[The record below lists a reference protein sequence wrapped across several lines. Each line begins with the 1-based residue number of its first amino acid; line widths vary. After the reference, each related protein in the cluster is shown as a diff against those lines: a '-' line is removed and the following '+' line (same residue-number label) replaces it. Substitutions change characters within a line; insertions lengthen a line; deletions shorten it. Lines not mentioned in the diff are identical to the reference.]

1 LSLFRLSRAI
11 VGGLLGTVAAPA
23 LLAAPAT
30 ATPVVT
36 IGARNAAVSGKTATT
51 PTTYA
56 SAAVEEGEV
65 IIVACLRREV
75 ASKLAASAVVLDQTT
90 LQAPGAQHFADAMA
104 QVPNLNFAGA
114 SSRPRY
120 FQVRGIGE
128 LEQYEGA
135 PNPSVGF
142 LVDGMDFSGL
152 GMVATLFDVAQ
163 IDVLRGPQGARYGA
177 NALGGLI
184 HIASRTPEGSDTG
197 EVQAT
202 LGTAGTYGAGAG
214 YDLATGTSSAL
225 RLGVQQQR
233 SKGFR
238 RNAYLGRHDTN
249 GRNETTARA
258 RWQWN
263 SDNDHQVD
271 VTVLHADLDN
281 RYDAFAIDN
290 TRTTLA
296 DKPGRDAQRA
306 TGISVRANLPGPGE
320 AKWSL
325 AAAHID
331 STSVHAY
338 DGDWGNASSWA
349 PYTYDYTYAAN
360 RDRQNSTFEVRLESP
375 ALLND
380 RLPDDPQFAWLIG
393 AWHSQ
398 LRERINERS
407 GGTYADPAYPDVF
420 TSDFAGTSRYS
431 ANTTAVFGQVDAALP
446 VGWQASLGLRRE
458 RRAADFLASDTTLS
472 PTNTQSGGHFTLS
485 RPTDNGTIW
494 MSASRGYKAGGVNP
508 SPQLPARL
516 REFGPESVRGLE
528 IGWRQTSEDDRW
540 QGEAV
545 LFDLRRH
552 HLQVRTN
559 EQLVAGDPNTFVFFT
574 DNAARGHHRGIET
587 RLRWRPQP
595 GLEAG
600 ISLGLLRAELDGV
613 VRDGTALPKRD
624 APHAPRWQF
633 ATHVAWQNPAGF
645 HARLDFTGMD
655 AFYFGNVPE
664 RYRSRAYSLLGL
676 QAGWRG
682 EKLEAGLYVRN
693 ALNRQYAVRGFSFG
707 NEPPDFTEKLYT
719 QPGDPREGGVTLR
732 WRF

>member
-1 LSLFRLSRAI
+1 
-11 VGGLLGTVAAPA
+11 
-23 LLAAPAT
+23 
-30 ATPVVT
+30 
-36 IGARNAAVSGKTATT
+36 
-51 PTTYA
+51 
-56 SAAVEEGEV
+56 
-65 IIVACLRREV
+65 
-75 ASKLAASAVVLDQTT
+75 
-90 LQAPGAQHFADAMA
+90 
-104 QVPNLNFAGA
+104 A

-152 GMVATLFDVAQ
+152 GMVATLFDVGQ
-163 IDVLRGPQGARYGA
+163 IEVLRGPQGARYGA

-184 HIASRTPEGSDTG
+184 NVASRAPERSDSG
-197 EVQAT
+197 EVEAT
-202 LGTAGTYGAGAG
+202 VGSAGTYGAGAI
-214 YDLATGTSSAL
+214 YDVSTGANSGL

-233 SKGFR
+233 SDGFR
-238 RNAYLGRHDTN
+238 RNAYLGRNDTN

-258 RWQWN
+258 RWQW
-263 SDNDHQVD
+263 DYDEDHQVD
-271 VTVLHADLDN
+271 IAVLHADLDN

-290 TRTTLA
+290 TRTTLS
-296 DKPGRDAQRA
+296 DKPGRDAQMA
-306 TGISVRANLPGPGE
+306 TGASVRVLLPGPGE
-320 AKWSL
+320 AKWRL

-331 STSVHAY
+331 SHSVHAY
-338 DGDWGNASSWA
+338 DGDWGNAVSWA
-349 PYTYDYTYAAN
+349 PYTYNYVYHADRN
-360 RDRQNSTFEVRLESP
+360 RQNTTLEARLESP
-375 ALLND
+375 ARLDD
-380 RLPDDPQFAWLIG
+380 RRFAWLVG

-398 LRERINERS
+398 LRERIDERS

-431 ANTTAVFGQVDAALP
+431 ANTTALFGQVDAALP
-446 VGWQASLGLRRE
+446 AGWQASLGLRRE
-458 RRAADFLASDTTLS
+458 RRAADFIASDTTLS
-472 PTNTQSGGHFTLS
+472 PTNTQSGGHFTVS
-485 RPTDNGTIW
+485 RPSANGTLW
-494 MSASRGYKAGGVNP
+494 FSASRGFKAGGVNP

-528 IGWRQTSEDDRW
+528 LGWRKASEDDHW
-540 QGEAV
+540 LGEVV
-545 LFDLRRH
+545 LFDMRRQ

-574 DNAARGHHRGIET
+574 DNAARGHHRGVET
-587 RLRWRPQP
+587 RLQWRPQP

-600 ISLGLLRAELDGV
+600 ISLGLLRAELSGV
-613 VRDGTALPKRD
+613 VRDGTALPTRD

-633 ATHVAWQNPAGF
+633 ATHLAWNNSAGF

-664 RYRSRAYSLLGL
+664 RFRSHAYSLLGL

-682 EKLEAGLYVRN
+682 ERLEAGLYLRN

-707 NEPPDFTEKLYT
+707 NEPPDFAEKLYT

>member
-1 LSLFRLSRAI
+1 VFRLSRAI
-11 VGGLLGTVAAPA
+11 VGALIGTVAAPA
-23 LLAAPAT
+23 LLAAPTT
-30 ATPVVT
+30 AISSTT
-36 IGARNAAVSGKTATT
+36 NAAG
-51 PTTYA
+51 
-56 SAAVEEGEV
+56 EGEGEGEV
-65 IIVACLRREV
+65 IIVACLRRTP
-75 ASKLAASAVVLDQTT
+75 ASKLAGSAVVLDQTT
-90 LQAPGAQHFADAMA
+90 LQTPGAQHFSDAMA

-152 GMVATLFDVAQ
+152 GMVATLFDVGQ
-163 IDVLRGPQGARYGA
+163 IEVLRGPQGARYGA

-184 HIASRTPEGSDTG
+184 NVASRAPERSDSG
-197 EVQAT
+197 EVEAT
-202 LGTAGTYGAGAG
+202 LGSAGTYSAGAI
-214 YDLATGTSSAL
+214 YDVATGANSGL

-233 SKGFR
+233 SDGFR
-238 RNAYLGRHDTN
+238 RNAFLGRNDTN

-263 SDNDHQVD
+263 YDEDHQVD
-271 VTVLHADLDN
+271 ITMLHADLDN

-290 TRTTLA
+290 TRTTLS
-296 DKPGRDAQRA
+296 DKPGRDAQLA
-306 TGISVRANLPGPGE
+306 TGASVRVLLPGPGE

-331 STSVHAY
+331 SHSVHAY
-338 DGDWGNASSWA
+338 DGDWGNAVSWA
-349 PYTYDYTYAAN
+349 PYTYDYVYHADRN
-360 RDRQNSTFEVRLESP
+360 RQNTTFEARLESP
-375 ALLND
+375 ALHYD
-380 RLPDDPQFAWLIG
+380 RLADDPRLAWLVG
-393 AWHSQ
+393 VWHAQ
-398 LRERINERS
+398 LRERIDERS

-420 TSDFAGTSRYS
+420 ISDFAGTSRYS
-431 ANTTAVFGQVDAALP
+431 ANTTAIFGQVDAALP
-446 VGWQASLGLRRE
+446 AGWQASLGLRRE
-458 RRAADFLASDTTLS
+458 RRAADFIASDTTLS

-485 RPTDNGTIW
+485 RPVDLGTLW
-494 MSASRGYKAGGVNP
+494 LSASRGYKAGGVNP

-516 REFGPESVRGLE
+516 REFGPETVHGLE
-528 IGWRQTSEDDRW
+528 LGWRQASEDDRW
-540 QGEAV
+540 QGEVV
-545 LFDLRRH
+545 LFDMRRQ

-559 EQLVAGDPNTFVFFT
+559 EQLVVGDPNTFVFFT
-574 DNAARGHHRGIET
+574 DNAARGHHRGLET
-587 RLRWRPQP
+587 SLRWRPTAE
-595 GLEAG
+595 LEAG
-600 ISLGLLRAELDGV
+600 FSLGLLRAELDGV
-613 VRDGTALPKRD
+613 VRDGTALPQRD

-664 RYRSRAYSLLGL
+664 HFRSHAYSLLGL

-707 NEPPDFTEKLYT
+707 NEPPEFAEKLYT
-719 QPGDPREGGVTLR
+719 QPGDPREGGMTLR

>member
-1 LSLFRLSRAI
+1 MSLFRLSRAI
-11 VGGLLGTVAAPA
+11 VGALLSAFAAPIVAANPTPV
-23 LLAAPAT
+23 LAA
-30 ATPVVT
+30 
-36 IGARNAAVSGKTATT
+36 
-51 PTTYA
+51 
-56 SAAVEEGEV
+56 EGEV
-65 IIVACLRREV
+65 IIVASLRRTP
-75 ASKLAASAVVLDQTT
+75 ANKLATSAVVLDQTT

-152 GMVATLFDVAQ
+152 GMVATLFDVGQ
-163 IDVLRGPQGARYGA
+163 IEVLRGPQGARYGA

-184 HIASRTPEGSDTG
+184 NVSSRAPEGSDSG
-197 EVQAT
+197 EVSAT
-202 LGTAGTYGAGAG
+202 RGTAGTYGAGAV
-214 YDLATGTSSAL
+214 YDLATGANSGL

-233 SKGFR
+233 SDGFR
-238 RNAYLGRHDTN
+238 HNAFLGRNDTN

-263 SDNDHQVD
+263 YDDEHQVD
-271 VTVLHADLDN
+271 VTVLHANLDN

-290 TRTTLA
+290 TRTTLS

-306 TGISVRANLPGPGE
+306 TGISVRVLLPGPGE

-331 STSVHAY
+331 SHSVHAY
-338 DGDWGNASSWA
+338 DGDWGNAVSWA
-349 PYTYDYTYAAN
+349 PYTYDYVYHADRN
-360 RDRQNSTFEVRLESP
+360 RQNTTLEVRLESP
-375 ALLND
+375 ALRDD
-380 RLPDDPQFAWLIG
+380 RQFAWLVG
-393 AWHSQ
+393 AWHSRLQ
-398 LRERINERS
+398 ERIDEQS

-420 TSDFAGTSRYS
+420 TSEFAGTSRYS
-431 ANTTAVFGQVDAALP
+431 ANTTALFGQVDAALKA
-446 VGWQASLGLRRE
+446 GWQASLGLRRE
-458 RRAADFLASDTTLS
+458 RRAADFVASDTTLS

-485 RPTDNGTIW
+485 RPSDYDTVW
-494 MSASRGYKAGGVNP
+494 LSASRGYKAGGVNP

-516 REFGPESVRGLE
+516 REFGPENVGGLE
-528 IGWRQTSEDDRW
+528 AGWRRSSEDGRW

-545 LFDLRRH
+545 LFDLHRQ

-574 DNAARGHHRGIET
+574 DNAASGHHRGLET
-587 RLRWRPQP
+587 SLRWRPTTE
-595 GLEAG
+595 LEAG
-600 ISLGLLRAELDGV
+600 LSLGLLRAELAGV
-613 VRDGTALPKRD
+613 VRDGTALPTRD

-633 ATHVAWQNPAGF
+633 ATHLAWQNPAGF

-664 RYRSRAYSLLGL
+664 HFRSHAYSLLGL

-693 ALNRQYAVRGFSFG
+693 ALNRQYTVRGFSFG
-707 NEPPDFTEKLYT
+707 NEPPDFAEKLYT
-719 QPGDPREGGVTLR
+719 QLGDPREGGVTLR

>member
-1 LSLFRLSRAI
+1 MSLPLRAAI
-11 VGGLLGTVAAPA
+11 IGTLFGAFAVCPA
-23 LLAAPAT
+23 LAAPVASENAT
-30 ATPVVT
+30 AT
-36 IGARNAAVSGKTATT
+36 GAPTASPAT
-51 PTTYA
+51 A
-56 SAAVEEGEV
+56 MAQNIANSEEEV
-65 IIVACLRREV
+65 IITASLRRTA
-75 ASKLAASAVVLDQTT
+75 ASQVTASAVVLDQAT

-152 GMVATLFDVAQ
+152 GMVATLFDVGQ
-163 IDVLRGPQGARYGA
+163 IEVLRGPQGARYGA

-184 HIASRTPEGSDTG
+184 NVSSRAPEGSASG
-197 EVQAT
+197 EVSAT
-202 LGTAGTYGAGAG
+202 IGTAGTYGAGAV
-214 YDLATGTSSAL
+214 YDMATSANSGL

-233 SKGFR
+233 SDGFH
-238 RNAYLGRHDTN
+238 RNAFLDRNDTN
-249 GRNETTARA
+249 GRHETTARA

-263 SDNDHQVD
+263 YDADHQVD

-290 TRTTLA
+290 TRTTLS
-296 DKPGRDAQRA
+296 DNPGRDAQTA
-306 TGISVRANLPGPGE
+306 TGASVRALLPGPGE

-331 STSVHAY
+331 SASVHAY
-338 DGDWGNASSWA
+338 DGDWGNARSWA
-349 PYTYDYTYAAN
+349 PYTYDYTYEAN
-360 RDRQNSTFEVRLESP
+360 RDRQNTTLEARLESP
-375 ALLND
+375 ALFDD
-380 RLPDDPQFAWLIG
+380 RKLAWLVG
-393 AWHSQ
+393 VWHSQ
-398 LRERINERS
+398 LRERIHERS
-407 GGTYADPAYPDVF
+407 GGTYADPAYPGVF
-420 TSDFAGTSRYS
+420 TSDFAGTSRYR
-431 ANTTAVFGQVDAALP
+431 ANTTAVFGQMDAALP
-446 VGWQASLGLRRE
+446 AGWQASLGLRRE
-458 RRAADFLASDTTLS
+458 RRAAEFLASDTTLS
-472 PTNTQSGGHFTLS
+472 PTNTQNGGHFTLS
-485 RPTDNGTIW
+485 RPGEHGTVW
-494 MSASRGYKAGGVNP
+494 FSASRGFKAGGVNP

-528 IGWRQTSEDDRW
+528 LGWRAASDDGRL

-545 LFDLRRH
+545 IFDLRRQR
-552 HLQVRTN
+552 LQVRTN

-574 DNAARGHHRGIET
+574 DNAARGHHRGIEAS
-587 RLRWRPQP
+587 LRWRATAE
-595 GLEAG
+595 LEAG
-600 ISLGLLRAELDGV
+600 LALGVLRADLSGV
-613 VRDGTALPKRD
+613 IRDGTVLPTRD

-633 ATHVAWQNPAGF
+633 ATHLAWENPAGF

-664 RYRSRAYSLLGL
+664 RYRSRAYALLGL

-693 ALNRQYAVRGFSFG
+693 ALDRQYAVRGFSFG
-707 NEPPDFTEKLYT
+707 NEPPDFAEKLYT
-719 QPGDPREGGVTLR
+719 QLGDPREGGVTLR

>member
-1 LSLFRLSRAI
+1 MSLPLRAAI
-11 VGGLLGTVAAPA
+11 VGLLFGASALPSAFANPAAREIGAAPQAAAGSDA
-23 LLAAPAT
+23 LSGSPPGVTPAT
-30 ATPVVT
+30 EDDANE
-36 IGARNAAVSGKTATT
+36 I
-51 PTTYA
+51 
-56 SAAVEEGEV
+56 
-65 IIVACLRREV
+65 IIVACYRRTP
-75 ASKLAASAVVLDQTT
+75 ANKLAASAVVLDQTI

-152 GMVATLFDVAQ
+152 GMVATLFDVGQ
-163 IDVLRGPQGARYGA
+163 IEVLRGPQGARYGA

-184 HIASRTPEGSDTG
+184 HVSSRAPEGSDTG
-197 EVQAT
+197 EVSAT
-202 LGTAGTYGAGAG
+202 LGTAGTYGAGAV
-214 YDLATGTSSAL
+214 YDLATGANSAL

-233 SKGFR
+233 SDGFR
-238 RNAYLGRHDTN
+238 RNAFLGRNDTN
-249 GRNETTARA
+249 GRHETTARA

-263 SDNDHQVD
+263 YDDEHQVD
-271 VTVLHADLDN
+271 VTALHADLDN

-306 TGISVRANLPGPGE
+306 TGISVRALLPGPGE

-331 STSVHAY
+331 SASVHAY

-349 PYTYDYTYAAN
+349 PYTYDYTYQAN

-375 ALLND
+375 ALLDD
-380 RLPDDPQFAWLIG
+380 RRFAWLVG

-398 LRERINERS
+398 LRERIGERS

-420 TSDFAGTSRYS
+420 TSDFVGTSRYS

-446 VGWQASLGLRRE
+446 AGWQASLGLRRE
-458 RRAADFLASDTTLS
+458 RRAANFVASDTTLS

-485 RPTDNGTIW
+485 RPGDYGTLW
-494 MSASRGYKAGGVNP
+494 LSASRGYKAGGVNP
-508 SPQLPARL
+508 SPQLPTRL

-528 IGWRQTSEDDRW
+528 IGWRRSSEDERW
-540 QGEAV
+540 KAEAV
-545 LFDLRRH
+545 LFDLRRQ

-574 DNAARGHHRGIET
+574 DNAARGHHRGLET
-587 RLRWRPQP
+587 SLRWRPTTE
-595 GLEAG
+595 LEAG
-600 ISLGLLRAELDGV
+600 LSLGLLRAELAGV
-613 VRDGTALPKRD
+613 VRDGTALPTRD

-633 ATHVAWQNPAGF
+633 ATHVAWQNSAGF

-676 QAGWRG
+676 QAGWRN
-682 EKLEAGLYVRN
+682 EKLEAGVYVRN

-707 NEPPDFTEKLYT
+707 NEPPDFAEKLYT
-719 QPGDPREGGVTLR
+719 QLGDPREGGITLR

>member
-1 LSLFRLSRAI
+1 MSLFRLSRAI
-11 VGGLLGTVAAPA
+11 VGALLGTLAAPT

-30 ATPVVT
+30 AMPVVT
-36 IGARNAAVSGKTATT
+36 TGTLNAAVSAQTGTTQATKASTA
-51 PTTYA
+51 
-56 SAAVEEGEV
+56 VDEDEV
-65 IIVACLRREV
+65 IINSHLRREV
-75 ASKLAASAVVLDQTT
+75 ASRLAASAVVLNQAT

-163 IDVLRGPQGARYGA
+163 VEVLRGPQGARYGA

-184 HIASRTPEGSDTG
+184 HVASRTPEGSDTG
-197 EVQAT
+197 EVSAT
-202 LGTAGTYGAGAG
+202 LGTAGTYGAGAV
-214 YDLATGTSSAL
+214 YDLTTGANSAL

-233 SKGFR
+233 SDGFR
-238 RNAYLGRHDTN
+238 RNAFLGRNDTN

-263 SDNDHQVD
+263 YDSNQQVD

-290 TRTTLA
+290 TRTTLS
-296 DKPGRDAQRA
+296 DRPGRDAQRA
-306 TGISVRANLPGPGE
+306 TGISVRAQLPGPGE

-338 DGDWGNASSWA
+338 DGDWGNANSWA
-349 PYTYDYTYAAN
+349 PYTYDYTYEAN

-375 ALLND
+375 ALRND
-380 RLPDDPQFAWLIG
+380 RLPDDPQFAWLVG

-407 GGTYADPAYPDVF
+407 GGTYADPAYPEVF
-420 TSDFAGTSRYS
+420 TSEFVGTSRYS

-458 RRAADFLASDTTLS
+458 RRAADFIASDNTLS

-485 RPTDNGTIW
+485 RPTDNGTLW
-494 MSASRGYKAGGVNP
+494 VSASRGYKAGGVNP

-528 IGWRQTSEDDRW
+528 IGWRHSSIDDRW

-545 LFDLRRH
+545 LFDMRRQ

-559 EQLVAGDPNTFVFFT
+559 EQLVVGDPNTFVFFT
-574 DNAARGHHRGIET
+574 DNAARGHHRGLEASV
-587 RLRWRPQP
+587 RWRPTSE
-595 GLEAG
+595 LEAG
-600 ISLGLLRAELDGV
+600 MALGVLQADLSGV
-613 VRDGTALPKRD
+613 VRDGTMLPKRD

-633 ATHVAWQNPAGF
+633 ATHLAWQNPAGF
-645 HARLDFTGMD
+645 HARLDITGMD
-655 AFYFGNVPE
+655 AFYFGNIPE
-664 RYRSRAYSLLGL
+664 RYRSHAYALTHL

-682 EKLEAGLYVRN
+682 ERLDVGLYVRN
-693 ALNRQYAVRGFSFG
+693 LFNRHYAVRGFSFG
-707 NEPPDFTEKLYT
+707 NEPPDFIEKLYT
-719 QPGDPREGGVTLR
+719 QLGDPREGGLTLR

>member
-1 LSLFRLSRAI
+1 MSFRESALSLFRLSRAI
-11 VGGLLGTVAAPA
+11 VGALLSAFAAPIVAANPTPV
-23 LLAAPAT
+23 LAA
-30 ATPVVT
+30 
-36 IGARNAAVSGKTATT
+36 
-51 PTTYA
+51 
-56 SAAVEEGEV
+56 EGEV
-65 IIVACLRREV
+65 IIVASLRRTP
-75 ASKLAASAVVLDQTT
+75 ANKLAASAVVLDQTT

-152 GMVATLFDVAQ
+152 GMVATLFDVGQ
-163 IDVLRGPQGARYGA
+163 IEVLRGPQGARYGA

-184 HIASRTPEGSDTG
+184 NVSSRAPEGSDSG
-197 EVQAT
+197 EVSAT
-202 LGTAGTYGAGAG
+202 LGTAGTYGAGAV
-214 YDLATGTSSAL
+214 YDLATGANSAL

-233 SKGFR
+233 SDGFR
-238 RNAYLGRHDTN
+238 RNAFLGRNDTN

-263 SDNDHQVD
+263 YDDEHQVD

-290 TRTTLA
+290 TRTTLS

-306 TGISVRANLPGPGE
+306 TGISVRALLPGPGE

-331 STSVHAY
+331 SHSVHAY

-349 PYTYDYTYAAN
+349 PYTYDYTYQAN
-360 RDRQNSTFEVRLESP
+360 RDRQNTTFEARLESP
-375 ALLND
+375 ALLDD
-380 RLPDDPQFAWLIG
+380 RRFAWLVG

-398 LRERINERS
+398 LRESIRERS
-407 GGTYADPAYPDVF
+407 GGIYADPVYPDVF

-446 VGWQASLGLRRE
+446 AGWQASLGLRHE
-458 RRAADFLASDTTLS
+458 RRAADFVASDTTLS

-485 RPTDNGTIW
+485 RPGDYGTLW
-494 MSASRGYKAGGVNP
+494 LSASRGYKAGGVNP

-528 IGWRQTSEDDRW
+528 IGWRRSSEDERW
-540 QGEAV
+540 QAEAV
-545 LFDLRRH
+545 LFDLRRQ

-574 DNAARGHHRGIET
+574 DNAASGHHRGLET
-587 RLRWRPQP
+587 SLRWRPTTE
-595 GLEAG
+595 LEAG
-600 ISLGLLRAELDGV
+600 LSLGLLRAELAGV
-613 VRDGTALPKRD
+613 VRDGTALPTRD

-633 ATHVAWQNPAGF
+633 ATHLAWQNPAGF

-664 RYRSRAYSLLGL
+664 HFRSHAYSLLGL
-676 QAGWRG
+676 QAGWRS

-693 ALNRQYAVRGFSFG
+693 ALNRQYTVRGFSFG
-707 NEPPDFTEKLYT
+707 NEPPDFAEKLYT
-719 QPGDPREGGVTLR
+719 QLGDPREGGVTLR